1 MAEIRTLTAEDWPVV
16 ETNYASGIATGG
28 ATFETEPSSWEVSV
42 VGARLLAWPRSWTFS
57 GLANQLAIQRV
68 RSLPITVEH
77 PRHKPR
83 LEKGRRL
90 DETGRRA
97 IAAPSPILRRAHEAC
112 SYGVQYDVRADL
124 DHVCVA
130 LDERR
135 GEGAGKEMA
144 VPTMTPVE
152 LVRVPAEKSPHPGAE
167 RRLGRLDH
175 HVDVRVHEAE
185 GVDSPAAPFGHASK
199 TADER
204 KAVIV
209 VENDAAARV
218 SARDDVLDRARGL
231 EHAAC
236 VTPSQSG
243 G

>member
-28 ATFETEPSSWEVSV
+28 ATFVTEPSSWEVSV

-68 RSLPITVEH
+68 RSLPITVE
-77 PRHKPR
+77 
-83 LEKGRRL
+83 
-90 DETGRRA
+90 
-97 IAAPSPILRRAHEAC
+97 
-112 SYGVQYDVRADL
+112 
-124 DHVCVA
+124 
-130 LDERR
+130 
-135 GEGAGKEMA
+135 A

-204 KAVIV
+204 KTVIV

-231 EHAAC
+231 D
-236 VTPSQSG
+236 TPLA
-243 G
+243 